1 MLSGH
6 ASSTS
11 VVVVTLTFINLAI
24 LFVLFRIYARLRIA
38 RNAGLDDVFISLAL
52 VRALVVVIHC
62 EGITY

>member
-62 EGITY
+62 ESITY